1 MKKIALI
8 AICLLLCACRS
19 QNNEIMQFEFNF
31 VLNNETYF
39 TLYNNE
45 NLTIM
50 SKSREVSIKL
60 NDSNSIDLKD
70 AIEENKF
77 KMNDFV
83 EKSIH
88 LKNNYLKNIDE
99 YCDIYLNVNDVEN
112 ENGVYVMKCPNNLY
126 VIGEELPDL
135 EKYQNVQLPS

>member
-1 MKKIALI
+1 MKKITLI
-8 AICLLLCACRS
+8 AICLLLCACS
-19 QNNEIMQFEFNF
+19 NQKKEKMQFEFNF

-50 SKSREVSIKL
+50 SKSRDVSIKF
-60 NDSNSIDLKD
+60 NNSNSIDLKD

-77 KMNDFV
+77 KINDFV

-88 LKNNYLKNIDE
+88 LKNNYLKNTDE
-99 YCDIYLNVNDVEN
+99 YCDIYLNVDNVEN

>member
-1 MKKIALI
+1 MKKVTLI
-8 AICLLLCACRS
+8 AICLLLCACSS
-19 QNNEIMQFEFNF
+19 QKKEKMQFEFNF

-39 TLYNNE
+39 TVYNNE

-50 SKSREVSIKL
+50 SKSRDVSIKF
-60 NDSNSIDLKD
+60 NDSNFIDLKD

-77 KMNDFV
+77 KITDFV

-88 LKNNYLKNIDE
+88 LKSNYLKNTDE
-99 YCDIYLNVNDVEN
+99 NCDIYLNVNDVEN
-112 ENGVYVMKCPNNLY
+112 ENGVYVMECPNNLY

-135 EKYQNVQLPS
+135 EKYQNIQLPS

>member
-1 MKKIALI
+1 MKKITLI

-19 QNNEIMQFEFNF
+19 QEKEKMQFEFNF

-45 NLTIM
+45 NLTIR
-50 SKSREVSIKL
+50 SKSRDVSIKF
-60 NDSNSIDLKD
+60 NDSNSMDLKD

-83 EKSIH
+83 ERSIH
-88 LKNNYLKNIDE
+88 LKNNYLKNTDE

-126 VIGEELPDL
+126 VIGEELSDL

>member
-50 SKSREVSIKL
+50 SKSREVSIKF